1 MVWINPSC
9 VDKKLKLMDFILGS
23 SDTLWRIDVN
33 ADDVTV
39 FHSAFIIEISG
50 RLKMEDEMASGKEHS
65 RY

>member
-9 VDKKLKLMDFILGS
+9 VDNKLKHMDFIIGS
-23 SDTLWRIDVN
+23 SDTLWRIGGK

-39 FHSAFIIEISG
+39 FHFASIIKISG
-50 RLKMEDEMASGKEHS
+50 CLKMEDEMASGKEHD